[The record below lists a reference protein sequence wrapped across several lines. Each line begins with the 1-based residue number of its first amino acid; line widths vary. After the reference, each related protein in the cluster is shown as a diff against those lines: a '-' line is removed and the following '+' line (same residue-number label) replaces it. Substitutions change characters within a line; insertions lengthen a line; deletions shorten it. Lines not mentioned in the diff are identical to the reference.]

1 MTKRIISLLT
11 TIVMAISL
19 IGVMPAMTVGA
30 ETSGDYKY
38 TVLDDGTV
46 EITDYSGDASVLEI
60 PNKINGKTVKI
71 IGDSAFWNCES
82 LTSVIIPNSVTSIG
96 DGAFWSCESLTSI
109 TIPDSVTSIGDYA
122 FEFCESLTSI
132 TIPNS
137 VTRIGDRAFLFC
149 ESLTSIAIPNS
160 VTSIGY
166 AAFENCWDLTSIT
179 IPNSVISIGDG
190 ALGFCYNLT
199 SITIGNSVTSI
210 GCGAFESCW
219 SLTSITIPNSV
230 TSIESGAFY
239 SCRSLTSIAIPNSV
253 TSIGGWAFV
262 ECYSLTSVTI
272 PNSVASIGVGAF
284 DSCSSLTSVTI
295 PNSVTSI
302 GDDAFKYCESLTSIT
317 IPDSVE
323 SIGDSAFDDC
333 DSLTI
338 KCYKGSYAEQ
348 YAIENY
354 IKYEIIGEASS
365 SVRTSIGYRYP
376 TKYLFAKLASPNMI
390 KYFNDD
396 DTAVP
401 GLETT
406 NVTGVACDTMVPQGI
421 CTTDE
426 YILITAY
433 DDIYDKSEN
442 GEKTGGYIQDLKK
455 YKSKGNNKNKLEQEK
470 NHIKHNSVIY
480 VLDKK
485 TRNYKTTLVLPDQ
498 NHVGGITF
506 DGKYAWIAKSTKNQ
520 LSAISLDKINEKV
533 KQKQDS
539 VNISYDKTLN
549 CGMKASYITYNKT
562 DDTLWIGY
570 NNSSKTNYLKEY
582 KFTSSKD
589 TLTATNRKIDLPVY
603 NTNGAVFAQCGN
615 EIYLI
620 VNVSQ
625 GRKLV
630 SWSYVYKVTDLS
642 NGKISKIVPQK
653 RLASMSE
660 EICIDGG
667 KVYSIFESASTPYST
682 VSGNK
687 CDLPVDRVCAGDLK
701 HFLGVGGTASARA
714 RSLNRSYTTTD
725 EDGNTYEYDDNGNI
739 TYFEDADGFWYRSE
753 YDENGNEISCEY
765 SDGYTYNNTYD
776 DNGNMLTSYCTS
788 SDGTWVKASYTESG
802 NITSYEDS
810 DEFWYKSEFDENEN
824 EIYYEDS
831 DNYSYNQTY
840 DEAGNLTYYKDNEGF
855 WFEAEYDEDG
865 NETYFE
871 NSEGYWSRKTYDEN
885 GEIVSSDEGNNDPTT
900 TNLSQNKNTFQT
912 TKSPNT
918 NIKSTAIKKAKIK
931 NLKAK
936 AKGKKITVS
945 WKKIKIA
952 KGYQVQV
959 ATNKKF
965 KKKKIVF
972 DKFTKKR
979 KLIIK
984 SSKIKRKKTYYVRVR
999 AYAKTNGKKAYGNW
1013 SKVVKKKVK

>member
-1 MTKRIISLLT
+1 MTKRIISILMTLAMMVGLVSVFPAITAGALT
-11 TIVMAISL
+11 Y
-19 IGVMPAMTVGA
+19 
-30 ETSGDYKY
+30 GDYEY
-38 TVLDDGTV
+38 VILDDGTV
-46 EITDYSGDASVLEI
+46 EITDYTGSETELEI
-60 PNKINGKTVKI
+60 PSKINRKTVTS
-71 IGDSAFWNCES
+71 IGIEAFRYCKS
-82 LTSVIIPNSVTSIG
+82 LTSVIIP
-96 DGAFWSCESLTSI
+96 
-109 TIPDSVTSIGDYA
+109 DSVTSIEVWTFGD
-122 FEFCESLTSI
+122 CT
-132 TIPNS
+132 
-137 VTRIGDRAFLFC
+137 
-149 ESLTSIAIPNS
+149 
-160 VTSIGY
+160 
-166 AAFENCWDLTSIT
+166 
-179 IPNSVISIGDG
+179 
-190 ALGFCYNLT
+190 
-199 SITIGNSVTSI
+199 
-210 GCGAFESCW
+210 

-230 TSIESGAFY
+230 TSIGFGAFAN
-239 SCRSLTSIAIPNSV
+239 CDSLTSITIGNSV
-253 TSIGGWAFV
+253 TSIEAWTFGT
-262 ECYSLTSVTI
+262 CTSLTSITI

-295 PNSVTSI
+295 PNSVASI
-302 GDDAFKYCESLTSIT
+302 GVGAFQYCSSLTSVT

-323 SIGDSAFDDC
+323 SIGDSAFKGC
-333 DSLTI
+333 DSLII

-396 DTAVP
+396 NIAVP

-406 NVTGVACDTMVPQGI
+406 NVTGVGCDTMVPQGI

-433 DDIYDKSEN
+433 DHIYDKSEN

-485 TRNYKTTLVLPDQ
+485 TRSYKTTLVLPDQ

-506 DGKYAWIAKSTKNQ
+506 DGTYALIAKSTKNQ

-533 KQKQDS
+533 KQNQDS
-539 VNISYDKTLN
+539 VNISYDKTLD

-589 TLTATNRKIDLPVY
+589 SLTATNRKIDLPVY

-642 NGKISKIVPQK
+642 NGKISKVVSK
-653 RLASMSE
+653 RRLASMSE

-687 CDLPVDRVCAGDLK
+687 CVFPVDRVCAGDLK

-714 RSLNRSYTTTD
+714 RSLTEAIQQQTKTEIHMNMTITETLHILKILTDFGTDLSMMNTAMKYPASTVTDIHTTTHM
-725 EDGNTYEYDDNGNI
+725 TK
-739 TYFEDADGFWYRSE
+739 T
-753 YDENGNEISCEY
+753 EIC
-765 SDGYTYNNTYD
+765 
-776 DNGNMLTSYCTS
+776 
-788 SDGTWVKASYTESG
+788 
-802 NITSYEDS
+802 
-810 DEFWYKSEFDENEN
+810 
-824 EIYYEDS
+824 
-831 DNYSYNQTY
+831 
-840 DEAGNLTYYKDNEGF
+840 
-855 WFEAEYDEDG
+855 
-865 NETYFE
+865 
-871 NSEGYWSRKTYDEN
+871 
-885 GEIVSSDEGNNDPTT
+885 
-900 TNLSQNKNTFQT
+900 
-912 TKSPNT
+912 
-918 NIKSTAIKKAKIK
+918 
-931 NLKAK
+931 
-936 AKGKKITVS
+936 
-945 WKKIKIA
+945 
-952 KGYQVQV
+952 
-959 ATNKKF
+959 
-965 KKKKIVF
+965 
-972 DKFTKKR
+972 
-979 KLIIK
+979 
-984 SSKIKRKKTYYVRVR
+984 
-999 AYAKTNGKKAYGNW
+999 
-1013 SKVVKKKVK
+1013 